1 MKGLSAAALVSLLA
15 LGTSAC
21 EDFLDV
27 NTNPNAP
34 QAVTPNLYLPP
45 MIHWLATSEQF
56 DGRFIARYSQV
67 WVLPHTSG
75 ATPNNWVRHGYDPGN
90 DNGAQL
96 WRDVYWNLGVN
107 LSDMLTRAEAEERW
121 DVVGVG
127 QLLRA
132 WGWLSLTAMHG
143 EIIIKEAFTPDQ
155 YYFNYDTQEYAY
167 QEVLRLLD
175 LAITNLQRT
184 DGRVNAGYLAVGDK
198 LFIGDRGK
206 WMKLA
211 HGLKARALN
220 HFSNKASY
228 DPAAVIAAVDQ
239 SFGPGENAI
248 FLYPNTSTDNT
259 DRNFWGT
266 TRANLGSYRQTVFIL
281 ELMNGTQYPGAV
293 DPRLSRMLSAAP
305 DGQYRGIEPDIGYG
319 SVLNERPNNL
329 WGYPGTGS
337 PAVGQPGRYLFD
349 DRATFPVMTYA
360 QLQFIK
366 AEAALKKG
374 DQGLARTAYLN
385 GVSSHIDFVNARNAE
400 VGNPAIVP
408 ISPAEK
414 AAFLAHPSI
423 APATIT
429 LSHIMG
435 QKFISGWAWDHV
447 ELWMD
452 LRRYHYTDR
461 DPASGT
467 QVFRGFTIPTNLYP
481 DNNGLPV
488 QRVRPRYN
496 SDYVWNRAA
505 LDKIGGLALDY
516 HTKPM
521 WITER

>member
-15 LGTSAC
+15 LGASAC

-220 HFSNKASY
+220 HFSNKAS
-228 DPAAVIAAVDQ
+228 
-239 SFGPGENAI
+239 
-248 FLYPNTSTDNT
+248 
-259 DRNFWGT
+259 
-266 TRANLGSYRQTVFIL
+266 
-281 ELMNGTQYPGAV
+281 
-293 DPRLSRMLSAAP
+293 
-305 DGQYRGIEPDIGYG
+305 
-319 SVLNERPNNL
+319 
-329 WGYPGTGS
+329 
-337 PAVGQPGRYLFD
+337 
-349 DRATFPVMTYA
+349 
-360 QLQFIK
+360 
-366 AEAALKKG
+366 
-374 DQGLARTAYLN
+374 
-385 GVSSHIDFVNARNAE
+385 
-400 VGNPAIVP
+400 
-408 ISPAEK
+408 
-414 AAFLAHPSI
+414 
-423 APATIT
+423 
-429 LSHIMG
+429 
-435 QKFISGWAWDHV
+435 
-447 ELWMD
+447 
-452 LRRYHYTDR
+452 
-461 DPASGT
+461 
-467 QVFRGFTIPTNLYP
+467 
-481 DNNGLPV
+481 
-488 QRVRPRYN
+488 
-496 SDYVWNRAA
+496 
-505 LDKIGGLALDY
+505 
-516 HTKPM
+516 
-521 WITER
+521 